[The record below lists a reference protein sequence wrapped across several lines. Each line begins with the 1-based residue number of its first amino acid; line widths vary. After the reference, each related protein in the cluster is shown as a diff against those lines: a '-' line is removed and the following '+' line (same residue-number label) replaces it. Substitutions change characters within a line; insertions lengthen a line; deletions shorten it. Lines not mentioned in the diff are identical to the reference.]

1 MNPSQETVALSEL
14 ETHHAE
20 LVARVADSQAT
31 VSAAAEVIR
40 LRSDDSQRGTP
51 GFPLKLA
58 APVQPTLRRLSSFDN
73 FRFRG
78 HQRF

>member
-40 LRSDDSQRGTP
+40 LRSDDSQR
-51 GFPLKLA
+51 
-58 APVQPTLRRLSSFDN
+58 VNRLLTESRAKATQDKVSA
-73 FRFRG
+73 
-78 HQRF
+78 